1 MAVREGEALG
11 QSAPASASSIERGVR
26 PARSGRWRPRP
37 AFASPCACAL
47 GLSRPR
53 RHRAAPG
60 TGRRPGR
67 RLPGTF
73 CAFPPRS
80 PRGPGP
86 PPHRPAGGPARS
98 TLLRFCEDPVPTPS
112 SVMRVCWLVGKEK
125 CTQRVKL
132 PHLEAVV
139 IGRGPETGITDKKCS
154 RQQVQLKADCN
165 KGYVTVKQ
173 IGVNP
178 TSVDL
183 MNIGKDEVVKM
194 KPGQVL
200 HIVNNLY
207 PYTVQFAEESE
218 KTVPKADKIP
228 HEGSCE
234 NDDTELVPR
243 KTMKLEVV
251 DTKGSST
258 NPKLSNTSVSTHEG
272 TSSKKES
279 LGHWSQGLKSSM
291 QDPKMQVYKDEKTV
305 VIKDKYP
312 KARYHW
318 LILPWDPISSLK
330 SVTRDHLELLEHMHA
345 IGQKM
350 IEQCPAR
357 ESLEFRMGYH
367 AIPSMSQLHLHVIS
381 QDFDSPALKTKKHW
395 NSFTTDYFLNSQDV
409 IEMVRSKGKVMVK
422 DHTSELLKLPL
433 RCHRCKQQLST
444 IPQLKEHLRKHWPK

>member
-1 MAVREGEALG
+1 
-11 QSAPASASSIERGVR
+11 
-26 PARSGRWRPRP
+26 
-37 AFASPCACAL
+37 
-47 GLSRPR
+47 
-53 RHRAAPG
+53 
-60 TGRRPGR
+60 
-67 RLPGTF
+67 
-73 CAFPPRS
+73 
-80 PRGPGP
+80 
-86 PPHRPAGGPARS
+86 
-98 TLLRFCEDPVPTPS
+98 
-112 SVMRVCWLVGKEK
+112 MRVCWLVGKEK
-125 CTQRVKL
+125 CTRRVKL

-183 MNIGKDEVVKM
+183 VNIGKDEMVKM

-207 PYTVQFAEESE
+207 PYTVQFAEESG
-218 KTVPKADKIP
+218 KTVPKADKMP
-228 HEGSCE
+228 HEDSCE
-234 NDDTELVPR
+234 NDDIELVPR

-251 DTKGSST
+251 DTEGSST

-272 TSSKKES
+272 TSSKKASENS
-279 LGHWSQGLKSSM
+279 GHWSQGLKSSM

-345 IGQKM
+345 VGQKM

-357 ESLEFRMGYH
+357 ESLEFRLGYH

-409 IEMVRSKGKVMVK
+409 IEMVRSNGKVTVK

-433 RCHRCKQQLST
+433 RCHCCKQQLST

>member
-1 MAVREGEALG
+1 MHEAL
-11 QSAPASASSIERGVR
+11 P
-26 PARSGRWRPRP
+26 
-37 AFASPCACAL
+37 
-47 GLSRPR
+47 LSV
-53 RHRAAPG
+53 
-60 TGRRPGR
+60 
-67 RLPGTF
+67 L
-73 CAFPPRS
+73 S
-80 PRGPGP
+80 D
-86 PPHRPAGGPARS
+86 S
-98 TLLRFCEDPVPTPS
+98 LLCTA
-112 SVMRVCWLVGKEK
+112 MRVCWLVGKEK
-125 CTQRVKL
+125 CSQRMKL

-183 MNIGKDEVVKM
+183 VTIGKDEEVKM

-200 HIVNNLY
+200 HIVNKLY
-207 PYTVQFAEESE
+207 PYTVQFAEESGKTITETEE
-218 KTVPKADKIP
+218 KIQTNEMLCED
-228 HEGSCE
+228 SCE
-234 NDDTELVPR
+234 NDDVELVPR
-243 KTMKLEVV
+243 KTMKMEVV
-251 DTKGSST
+251 GTQGSFA
-258 NPKLSNTSVSTHEG
+258 NPKISNTGVSPTL
-272 TSSKKES
+272 SKKEP

-345 IGQKM
+345 VGQKM

-357 ESLEFRMGYH
+357 ESLEFRLGYH

-395 NSFTTDYFLNSQDV
+395 NSFTTDYFLNSEDV

-422 DHTSELLKLPL
+422 DHASELLKLPL
-433 RCHRCKQQLST
+433 RCHCCKQQLST

>member
-1 MAVREGEALG
+1 MKVSPSLALSVFCRFLCFG
-11 QSAPASASSIERGVR
+11 
-26 PARSGRWRPRP
+26 
-37 AFASPCACAL
+37 
-47 GLSRPR
+47 
-53 RHRAAPG
+53 G
-60 TGRRPGR
+60 T
-67 RLPGTF
+67 
-73 CAFPPRS
+73 
-80 PRGPGP
+80 
-86 PPHRPAGGPARS
+86 
-98 TLLRFCEDPVPTPS
+98 
-112 SVMRVCWLVGKEK
+112 VMRVCWLVGKEK
-125 CTQRVKL
+125 CSQRMKL

-183 MNIGKDEVVKM
+183 VSIGKDEEVKM

-200 HIVNNLY
+200 HIVNKLY
-207 PYTVQFAEESE
+207 PYTVQFAEESG
-218 KTVPKADKIP
+218 KTVTEAEEKIQTHKTP
-228 HEGSCE
+228 CE
-234 NDDTELVPR
+234 EDCDDGDVELVPR
-243 KTMKLEVV
+243 KTMKMEVV
-251 DTKGSST
+251 DTQGSSA
-258 NPKLSNTSVSTHEG
+258 NPKLSHTGVSPHEG
-272 TSSKKES
+272 TSSKKEH

-345 IGQKM
+345 VGQKM
-350 IEQCPAR
+350 IERCPAR
-357 ESLEFRMGYH
+357 ESLEFRLGYH
-367 AIPSMSQLHLHVIS
+367 AIPSMSQLHLHLIS

-395 NSFTTDYFLNSQDV
+395 NSFTTDYFLNSEDV
-409 IEMVRSKGKVMVK
+409 IEMVRNNGKVIVK
-422 DHTSELLKLPL
+422 DHVSELLKLPL

-444 IPQLKEHLRKHWPK
+444 IPQLKEHLRKHSPK

>member
-1 MAVREGEALG
+1 MRVLVTCFALNFRNLNQVSRIG
-11 QSAPASASSIERGVR
+11 SANGWAGTRIHGPCST
-26 PARSGRWRPRP
+26 GRWP
-37 AFASPCACAL
+37 S
-47 GLSRPR
+47 GSN
-53 RHRAAPG
+53 
-60 TGRRPGR
+60 
-67 RLPGTF
+67 
-73 CAFPPRS
+73 
-80 PRGPGP
+80 
-86 PPHRPAGGPARS
+86 
-98 TLLRFCEDPVPTPS
+98 TLFILLCS

-125 CTQRVKL
+125 CAQRVKL

-139 IGRGPETGITDKKCS
+139 VGRGPETGITDKKCS

-183 MNIGKDEVVKM
+183 VNIGKGEVVKM

-207 PYTVQFAEESE
+207 PYTVQFAEESG
-218 KTVPKADKIP
+218 KAVPETDKMP

-234 NDDTELVPR
+234 NDDIELVPR

-251 DTKGSST
+251 DTQVSST
-258 NPKLSNTSVSTHEG
+258 NPKLSNTSVTTHEG
-272 TSSKKES
+272 TSSKKEH

-291 QDPKMQVYKDEKTV
+291 QDPKMQVYKDEKIV

-330 SVTRDHLELLEHMHA
+330 SVTRDHLALLEHMHA
-345 IGQKM
+345 VGQKM

-357 ESLEFRMGYH
+357 ESLEFRLGYH

>member
-1 MAVREGEALG
+1 
-11 QSAPASASSIERGVR
+11 
-26 PARSGRWRPRP
+26 
-37 AFASPCACAL
+37 
-47 GLSRPR
+47 
-53 RHRAAPG
+53 
-60 TGRRPGR
+60 
-67 RLPGTF
+67 
-73 CAFPPRS
+73 
-80 PRGPGP
+80 
-86 PPHRPAGGPARS
+86 
-98 TLLRFCEDPVPTPS
+98 
-112 SVMRVCWLVGKEK
+112 MRVCWLVGKEK
-125 CTQRVKL
+125 CRQRMKL

-139 IGRGPETGITDKKCS
+139 IGRGPETGITDKRCS

-183 MNIGKDEVVKM
+183 VNIGKGEEVKM

-200 HIVNNLY
+200 HIVNKLY
-207 PYTVQFAEESE
+207 PYMVQFAEESG
-218 KTVPKADKIP
+218 KTVTEAQEKVQTNKTLRED
-228 HEGSCE
+228 SCE
-234 NDDTELVPR
+234 NDDVELVPR
-243 KTMKLEVV
+243 KTMKMEVV
-251 DTKGSST
+251 DTQGSSA
-258 NPKLSNTSVSTHEG
+258 NPKQSNTGVSPHEG
-272 TSSKKES
+272 TSSKKASVLVLVLVLFPLGLPCPSGLCS
-279 LGHWSQGLKSSM
+279 LFCK
-291 QDPKMQVYKDEKTV
+291 VYKDEKTV

-345 IGQKM
+345 VGQKM
-350 IEQCPAR
+350 IEQCPAG
-357 ESLEFRMGYH
+357 ESLEFRLGYH

-422 DHTSELLKLPL
+422 DHISELLKLPL

-444 IPQLKEHLRKHWPK
+444 VPQLKEHLRKHWPK

>member
-1 MAVREGEALG
+1 
-11 QSAPASASSIERGVR
+11 
-26 PARSGRWRPRP
+26 
-37 AFASPCACAL
+37 
-47 GLSRPR
+47 
-53 RHRAAPG
+53 
-60 TGRRPGR
+60 
-67 RLPGTF
+67 
-73 CAFPPRS
+73 
-80 PRGPGP
+80 
-86 PPHRPAGGPARS
+86 
-98 TLLRFCEDPVPTPS
+98 
-112 SVMRVCWLVGKEK
+112 MRVCWLVGKEK
-125 CTQRVKL
+125 CSQRMKL

-139 IGRGPETGITDKKCS
+139 IGRGPETGIMDKKCS

-165 KGYVTVKQ
+165 KGYVIVKQ

-183 MNIGKDEVVKM
+183 VNIGKGEEVKM

-200 HIVNNLY
+200 HVVNKLY

-218 KTVPKADKIP
+218 KTVTEAEEKVQTNKTPRDD
-228 HEGSCE
+228 SSE
-234 NDDTELVPR
+234 NDDAELVPR
-243 KTMKLEVV
+243 KTMKREAV
-251 DTKGSST
+251 DTQGSSA
-258 NPKLSNTSVSTHEG
+258 NPKLSNTSVSPHEG
-272 TSSKKES
+272 TSSKKASELILFTCEH

-330 SVTRDHLELLEHMHA
+330 SVTRDHLELLEHMQA
-345 IGQKM
+345 VGQKM

-357 ESLEFRMGYH
+357 ESLEFRLGYH

-395 NSFTTDYFLNSQDV
+395 NSFTTDYFLDSEDV
-409 IEMVRSKGKVMVK
+409 IEMIRSKGKVMVK
-422 DHTSELLKLPL
+422 DHVSKLLTLPL